1 MAQAPMGAPQ
11 GIRLS
16 QLLALLQQGQQQPP
30 PQQGAGAP
38 PVPMDVLKSKQF
50 WDKTGSGSPD
60 LNAMMPAPQQA
71 APPPPQQPSQN
82 IPSNMLDL
90 FNPAGSARMLM
101 PQDPPVP
108 PGITSPRNAPGRVQR
123 SVSEEVL
130 RKTPKEIFSGIG
142 NPVNALPEDFFP
154 SLHTD
159 KKATPAAPSPQAAPV
174 GPEQGSL
181 FERLDAERGG
191 TAQDKALAGMQ
202 GQGPTAQMFTSAAQE
217 VMSKGADTPDKAD
230 ELLRMEF
237 QGDPEIEDAL
247 AQAKMR
253 YASARQRSGEGPG
266 VLEYI
271 GYALSTLAGANPMQA
286 AEAISRR
293 GEKREDERLALQDLM
308 GAQQM
313 KVRNNQMNSQRAD
326 QMGADYQKM
335 YAQQAKEQQR
345 LSERGEDRGFERLKA
360 GRGAALQ
367 RMNQLQQA
375 ANYSTNPAEKKALQA
390 EIEQLKRRTQ
400 FFGRQLGEPEVDEQ
414 GKPIGQASPDA
425 MRLLGLG

>member
-16 QLLALLQQGQQQPP
+16 QLLALLQQGPQQQPQMQRPDFVVP
-30 PQQGAGAP
+30 PLQQGAR
-38 PVPMDVLKSKQF
+38 
-50 WDKTGSGSPD
+50 
-60 LNAMMPAPQQA
+60 NPQQEA
-71 APPPPQQPSQN
+71 ILQN
-82 IPSNMLDL
+82 IPEQLRQPSVPFHQALQGGQEP
-90 FNPAGSARMLM
+90 PAAQQPQAPQRMAWRGAGMGGGLI
-101 PQDPPVP
+101 PDGPP
-108 PGITSPRNAPGRVQR
+108 PGITSGRMVNPKIG
-123 SVSEEVL
+123 SVL
-130 RKTPKEIFSGIG
+130 QKTPMDILGGIG
-142 NPVNALPEDFFP
+142 NPVNALPKDYFP
-154 SLHTD
+154 SLRTD
-159 KKATPAAPSPQAAPV
+159 GPKAAPQTPQAAPQAPA
-174 GPEQGSL
+174 GPKIGSL
-181 FERLDAERGG
+181 FERLDEERGG
-191 TAQDKALAGMQ
+191 SKAEMDLAGMQ
-202 GQGPTAQMFTSAAQE
+202 GPGPTAQMFTSAAQE
-217 VMSKGADTPDKAD
+217 VMSRGVDTPDKAD
-230 ELLRMEF
+230 EALRMEF
-237 QGDPEIEDAL
+237 QDDPQIEEAL
-247 AQAKMR
+247 AQAKVR
-253 YASARQRSGEGPG
+253 YGQARERSGQGPG

-271 GYALSTLAGANPMQA
+271 GYALATLAGANPMQA

-326 QMGADYQKM
+326 QIGADYQRM

-345 LSERGEDRGFERLKA
+345 MSERGEDKNFDRLKA

-375 ANYSTNPAEKKALQA
+375 VQYSQNPAEKKALQM
-390 EIEQLKRRTQ
+390 ELDQLKRRAQ